1 MTNFHRHFIN
11 LLLVLFTGNLYAQ
24 QQKTSDKHIT
34 TVFNKLVAAYGHAKA
49 APKLKIVHSNSR
61 LNTPARYFSSP
72 SPTIK
77 VDAYLYTICNRFG
90 ADKHNALAIV
100 LGHELAHYYNDHTF
114 CADFA
119 FAIRKEQ
126 TDLSSKLKAL
136 SKTEKLALET
146 EADHKGLFYACM
158 AGYKP
163 FGIYPKLLD
172 AIYKDYQL
180 PEHVTDYPSKKERKA
195 VNLQAQEKVKKL
207 YTLFSKGLAAHKK
220 EDYDTAI
227 SAFEE
232 LNSYF
237 PSRENYNN
245 LGVNKTLKALEYKPL
260 SRSASKNPDRFSY
273 PLAIDKNSRLK
284 QPTPYRSI
292 DENQAQL
299 MESLLKS
306 AQKDFEKAISLDEH
320 YTQSYINL
328 ACVFDLLDNPMA
340 AIGKIKE
347 LPKQKQNS
355 KKAQRILAIAYYHA
369 EMETKAA
376 EIWKRLKL

>member
-1 MTNFHRHFIN
+1 MTNFHRHFIV
-11 LLLVLFTGNLYAQ
+11 LLLVFLTGNLYAQ

-61 LNTPARYFSSP
+61 LNTPARYYSSP

-90 ADKHNALAIV
+90 AEKHNALAIV

-126 TDLSSKLKAL
+126 TGLSSKLKAL

-146 EADHKGLFYACM
+146 EADHNGLFYSCM

-180 PEHVTDYPSKKERKA
+180 PEHVTDYPSKTERKA
-195 VNLQAQEKVKKL
+195 LNLQAQEKVKKL
-207 YTLFSKGLAAHKK
+207 HALFIKGIADGKK
-220 EDYDTAI
+220 GNYDCAI
-227 SAFEE
+227 EKFETI
-232 LNSYF
+232 NRHF

-245 LGVNKTLKALEYKPL
+245 IGVYYTLKALSIYPISRAAYLKP
-260 SRSASKNPDRFSY
+260 KRFTY
-273 PLAIDKNSRLK
+273 PVQIDKDSRLVL
-284 QPTPYRSI
+284 QTQTRSTSFETQKTI
-292 DENQAQL
+292 KT
-299 MESLLKS
+299 SLLNAKKS
-306 AQKDFEKAISLDEH
+306 FEKSISLDPV
-320 YTQSYINL
+320 YYNAFINL
-328 ACVFDLLDNPMA
+328 ACVYDLLDNPEA
-340 AIGKIKE
+340 ALGKIKE
-347 LPKQKQNS
+347 LPKHI
-355 KKAQRILAIAYYHA
+355 QRKNRSTRIKAIAYYH
-369 EMETKAA
+369 MELEPKAL
-376 EIWKRLKL
+376 ELWQELGI